1 MDADRKR
8 EPIAAR
14 LAAVAA
20 EVEERLAAA
29 IAARPAVPSTLRD
42 AIAHASLGGGKR
54 LRPALVL
61 SAARV
66 FSADDEAAWSGALAV
81 ECIHVYSLVHDD
93 LPCMDDDD
101 LRRGR
106 PTVHKVWGDAAAVLA
121 GDALQALAFELL
133 AEGSAPAAHRIEA
146 VRVLSNAAGVSGMVA
161 GQQRDLDAEA
171 RHGLHPVAP
180 DLATVRAIHG
190 QKTTALI
197 RASVEIGAVLA
208 GAPAADRRK
217 LVTYGQDLGL
227 AFQIIDD
234 CLDQTATS
242 AELGKTA
249 GKDADAGKATWPA
262 CVGLEA
268 SRGEAVRLVESA
280 RAALEGIKGVDSALA
295 FLDDLAK
302 FVVDRRQ

>member
-1 MDADRKR
+1 MEASR
-8 EPIAAR
+8 ERAPITER
-14 LAAVAA
+14 LAVVAA
-20 EVEERLAAA
+20 EVEERLARA
-29 IAARPAVPSTLRD
+29 IAARPDVPSGLRD

-61 SAARV
+61 AASRI
-66 FSADDEAAWSGALAV
+66 FSPDDESAWSGALAV

-121 GDALQALAFELL
+121 GDGLQALAFELM
-133 AEGSAPAAHRIEA
+133 AEGVAPDSRRIDAVLVLAH
-146 VRVLSNAAGVSGMVA
+146 AAGVSGMVG

-171 RHGLHPVAP
+171 RFEFDPRTL
-180 DLATVRAIHG
+180 DLETVRSIHA

-197 RASVEIGAVLA
+197 RASVEIGAVLG
-208 GAPAADRRK
+208 GAPVADRRK
-217 LVTYGQDLGL
+217 LAAYGQQLGL

-249 GKDADAGKATWPA
+249 GKDANAGKATWPA

-268 SRGEAVRLVESA
+268 SQAEAARLVQQA
-280 RAALEGIKGVDSALA
+280 RAELAGIKGVDSSLE